1 MEFISIFGKM
11 IKKKYFII
19 SNKNKSLSET
29 ARYKDE
35 ELDEIKIQN
44 NELKDDICKVKGI
57 ISKY

>member
-1 MEFISIFGKM
+1 M

-35 ELDEIKIQN
+35 ELDAIKVQN

-57 ISKY
+57 VSKY